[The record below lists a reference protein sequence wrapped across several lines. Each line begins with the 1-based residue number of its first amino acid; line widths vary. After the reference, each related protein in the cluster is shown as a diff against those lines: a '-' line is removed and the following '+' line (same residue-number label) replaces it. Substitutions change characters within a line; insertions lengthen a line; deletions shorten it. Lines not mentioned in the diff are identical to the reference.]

1 MKKLWLA
8 FLFTLC
14 FAVPAFA
21 GSLTIAVHDKASVKG
36 PYITLGE
43 IAAITGEETGR
54 IEQLADLR
62 LGYAPAPG
70 SSTVLTRELLGTR
83 LAATGVDF
91 SDVVWQTSQSITIM
105 TESQVVS
112 GQRLADAAT
121 QAVYGKLSGITGEL
135 TVTPA
140 SVPSDVL
147 VPLGTVQVV
156 AEIPAGV
163 RFTGFTTA
171 YITIFV
177 DGQRYNSIPVRL
189 TVKLYQQVVVAARA
203 ISGREV
209 LTADSIRLERF
220 DTGRLAAGYITDSNQ
235 ALGLQ
240 SRRLITQGTVITG
253 QLLEKPVLI
262 ARGSTVTVVARMG
275 DIEVTVSGQAL
286 QDGVKDQLI
295 RVQNTNS
302 RRIITAK
309 VVDDATVLVGTYSG
323 K

>member
-21 GSLTIAVHDKASVKG
+21 GPLIIAVQDKAAVKG

-43 IAAITGEETGR
+43 IAAITGEGADR
-54 IEQLADLR
+54 IGQLAGLR
-62 LGYAPAPG
+62 LGYAPSPG

-83 LAATGVDF
+83 LAATGADF
-91 SDVVWQTSQSITIM
+91 SDVVWQTSPSVTIV

-112 GQRLADAAT
+112 GQQLTDAAT
-121 QAVYGKLSGITGEL
+121 QAVYSKLAGIAGEL

-140 SVPSDVL
+140 AVPADVL
-147 VPLGTVQVV
+147 VPLGTLQVA

-171 YITIFV
+171 YLTISV
-177 DGQRYNSIPVRL
+177 DGQRYTSIPVRL

-209 LTADSIRLERF
+209 LTAEDIRLERA
-220 DTGRLAAGYITDSNQ
+220 DTGRLAAGYITDSNE
-235 ALGLQ
+235 AIGLQ
-240 SRRLITQGTVITG
+240 SRRLIMQGAVITG

-262 ARGSTVTVVARMG
+262 ARGSTVTVVARVG
-275 DIEVTVSGQAL
+275 DIEVTASGQAL

-302 RRIITAK
+302 RRIITAR
-309 VVDDATVLVGTYSG
+309 VIDNATVLVGTYSG

>member
-8 FLFTLC
+8 FLCTLC

-21 GSLTIAVHDKASVKG
+21 GPLTIAVQDKASVKG

-43 IAAITGEETGR
+43 IAAITGEEAGR
-54 IEQLADLR
+54 IEQLAGLR

-70 SSTVLTRELLGTR
+70 SSTVLTKELLGTR
-83 LAATGVDF
+83 LAATGADF
-91 SDVVWQTSQSITIM
+91 SDVVWQTAPSITIM

-112 GQRLADAAT
+112 GQQLADAAT
-121 QAVYGKLSGITGEL
+121 QAVYNKLTGITGEL

-140 SVPSDVL
+140 AVPSDVL

-177 DGQRYNSIPVRL
+177 DGQRFNSIPVRL

-209 LTADSIRLERF
+209 LTADSIRLERA

-235 ALGLQ
+235 AIGLQ

-262 ARGSTVTVVARMG
+262 ARGSTVTVVARVG
-275 DIEVTVSGQAL
+275 DIEVTASGQAL

-302 RRIITAK
+302 RRIITAR